1 MNMKSAGNRRVIARG
16 IVAGTVAILA
26 ATAVAEAQAAIFLA
40 RRVIGRVETMSQQ
53 SPQSSGASYDSAAVM
68 LEAPAQKVFATA
80 VDALKRAQAQG
91 ITVTRVDNN
100 ELLVQ
105 FTNGQQIAGMKISSL
120 GDKLSH
126 MLITS
131 AHAGSQPNAAALVS
145 DSVLRVCT
153 EMKVEC
159 SRARQ

>member
-1 MNMKSAGNRRVIARG
+1 MKSKVCRHAMARG
-16 IVAGTVAILA
+16 IVAGTTAVLA
-26 ATAVAEAQAAIFLA
+26 ATAVAEAQAAVFLA

-53 SPQSSGASYDSAAVM
+53 SPQASGASYDSAAVM
-68 LEAPAQKVFATA
+68 LEAPASKVFAAA
-80 VDALKRAQAQG
+80 VEALKRAQAQG
-91 ITVTRVDNN
+91 ITVTRVDST

-105 FTNGQQIAGMKISSL
+105 FTNDQQIAGMKISSL

-145 DSVLRVCT
+145 DSVLRVCS

>member
-1 MNMKSAGNRRVIARG
+1 MKSTYSRRAITRSVAAGLVA
-16 IVAGTVAILA
+16 IVAAS
-26 ATAVAEAQAAIFLA
+26 AVAEAQAAIFVA

-53 SPQSSGASYDSAAVM
+53 SPQASGASYDSAAVM

-91 ITVTRVDNN
+91 ITVTRVDTA

-126 MLITS
+126 LLITS

-145 DSVLRVCT
+145 DSVLRVCS
-153 EMKVEC
+153 EMKLEC

>member
-1 MNMKSAGNRRVIARG
+1 MKSTGNRRAAARA
-16 IVAGTVAILA
+16 IVAGTVAIVA
-26 ATAVAEAQAAIFLA
+26 ASAVAEAQAAIFLA

-53 SPQSSGASYDSAAVM
+53 APQASGASYDSAAVM

-91 ITVTRVDNN
+91 ITVTRVDSN
-100 ELLVQ
+100 EMLVQ

-131 AHAGSQPNAAALVS
+131 AHAGQQPNAAALVS
-145 DSVLRVCT
+145 DSVLRVCS

>member
-1 MNMKSAGNRRVIARG
+1 MKSRVNRRAMAHG

-26 ATAVAEAQAAIFLA
+26 ASAVAEAQAAIFLA

-53 SPQSSGASYDSAAVM
+53 SPQASGASYDSAAVM

-91 ITVTRVDNN
+91 ITVTRVDNT

-145 DSVLRVCT
+145 DSVLRVCG

>member
-1 MNMKSAGNRRVIARG
+1 MKSTVNRRAMARG
-16 IVAGTVAILA
+16 IVAGTVAVLA
-26 ATAVAEAQAAIFLA
+26 ASAVAEAQAAIFVA

-53 SPQSSGASYDSAAVM
+53 SPQASGASYDSAAVM
-68 LEAPAQKVFATA
+68 LEAPAQKVFVTA
-80 VDALKRAQAQG
+80 VEALKRAQAKG
-91 ITVTRVDNN
+91 ISVTRVDDT

-126 MLITS
+126 ILITS

-145 DSVLRVCT
+145 DSVLRVCA